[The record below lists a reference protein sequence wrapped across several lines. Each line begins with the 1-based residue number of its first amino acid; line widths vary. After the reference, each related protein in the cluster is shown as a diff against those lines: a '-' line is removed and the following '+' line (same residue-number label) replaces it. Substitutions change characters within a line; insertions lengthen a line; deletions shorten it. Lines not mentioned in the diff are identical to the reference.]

1 MFENLKMLTR
11 EDVADVLNVSPDQ
24 VTMFR
29 EQNVLQ
35 ATRTGKNWM
44 FSQKEVERFQEEYKG
59 YDVSNQFKIIET
71 KRKIKELNDQL
82 KVLEG
87 LRA

>member
-29 EQNVLQ
+29 EQSVLQ

>member
-11 EDVADVLNVSPDQ
+11 EDVAEVLNVSPDQ